1 MNNSVIIYSL
11 LIKHK
16 KVTKAMHEA
25 IKFGMNKKSFIE
37 TRNKYGINNW
47 KKSRAKYLNSNRA
60 EDESE
65 TELDDKAE
73 YDKKNIFPHSP
84 YSPCNPTWTW
94 SWNWKDERKDS
105 GISEIIMN
113 NEDEDEDESGYIH
126 SLPLD
131 KNDNDNDSHNYNHNY
146 NYNLDD
152 DEYVFNI
159 DKANNNDNDIWD
171 NNFL

>member
-1 MNNSVIIYSL
+1 MF

-131 KNDNDNDSHNYNHNY
+131 KNDNDNDNDSHNYNHNY